1 MTNVKTFLAA
11 AALTIGC
18 AGAANAASFVKFDG
32 IDGEAKAAEWGGG
45 NTLWLTMNED
55 PQAIGLLLPAVQKV
69 RAAAP
74 RRSNTGGGPRVRV
87 FDGFEYTDT
96 RTGMS
101 YVLHDAKA
109 SPAGGKRVRIDYR
122 CKDWRNNR
130 TGAQGSDC
138 VQARAMR
145 SSKGGNV
152 ETTWKVEEGEK

>member
-1 MTNVKTFLAA
+1 MNNVKTILAA
-11 AALTIGC
+11 AALTVGF
-18 AGAANAASFVKFDG
+18 AGAANAAVYVKYDG
-32 IDGEAKAAEWGGG
+32 IDGEAKAAEWSG
-45 NTLWLTMNED
+45 NSVWLTMDND
-55 PQAIGLLLPAVQKV
+55 PVAIGLLLPAVQKV

-74 RRSNTGGGPRVRV
+74 RRGKTGGGPRVRV

-109 SPAGGKRVRIDYR
+109 SPAGGNRVRIDYR
-122 CKDWRNNR
+122 CKDWRNDR

-138 VQARAMR
+138 GGRAR
-145 SSKGGNV
+145 KGNA